1 MPPEHGRGRSGSNR
15 GDRKRR
21 RERARTENGQFAETV
36 DPVDVLTVFD
46 AVDGP
51 VVTTTDVADVVGVTT
66 EGARSKLN
74 RLVADGELRRRKTG
88 RTVVYWK
95 REEQTEDTT

>member
-1 MPPEHGRGRSGSNR
+1 MPTEHGRRRSGSHR
-15 GDRKRR
+15 GGRERR
-21 RERARTENGQFAETV
+21 RERARTANGQFAETV

-46 AVDGP
+46 AVEGP
-51 VVTTTDVADVVGVTT
+51 VVTTTDVADVVGLTT

-74 RLVADGELRRRKTG
+74 RLVDGGKLRRRKTG

-95 REEQTEDTT
+95 AQERTEETT